1 MFEPYF
7 GRKSEHLSYGY
18 ARQKRQFLQVMLAI
32 QPGLT
37 IIKLLIFSVE
47 RIVKYIS
54 TRGQAPSLNFEEATL
69 AGLARDGGLYVPES
83 WPTFSA
89 PEIRNMRGLSYPELV
104 VTVLRPFIGEC
115 IDELELQAMAKR
127 AYANFNHTAIAPI
140 KQLDTNLYFMELFQ
154 GPTLA
159 FKDFALQFL
168 GQLFEHFL
176 ARRGEHCTIVG
187 ATSGDTGSAAIEAV
201 RGIKGVEL
209 FMLHPNGRVSS
220 VQRKQMTYVEDKNI
234 HNLAIEGHFDD
245 CQNLV
250 KTMFNDTEFRD
261 EMNLSAVNSINW
273 ARIAAQVVYYF
284 RAALSLGG
292 PDRPISVS
300 VPTGN
305 FGNIFAAYVAQQ
317 MGLPIEQLI
326 IGSNQNDIL
335 TRFFSDGNMS
345 QKGVEASLSPS
356 MDIQISS
363 NFERYLFEVS
373 GRDAVL
379 TRRLMDEFKQSGSFS
394 VDANLL
400 DKVKRQFSAYSMNDE
415 QTRAEIARVYQE
427 TGEIIDPHSVIGI
440 AAARACAED
449 SSVPVVCMGTAD
461 PAKFADAVE
470 PAIGRKV
477 PYPARLEKVL
487 KAKEHFD
494 VLKNDIKEVQCFIRK
509 KVEQA

>member
-1 MFEPYF
+1 M
-7 GRKSEHLSYGY
+7 
-18 ARQKRQFLQVMLAI
+18 
-32 QPGLT
+32 
-37 IIKLLIFSVE
+37 
-47 RIVKYIS
+47 KYIS
-54 TRGQAPSLNFEEATL
+54 TRGRAPSLNFEEVTL

-89 PEIRNMRGLSYPELV
+89 TQIREMRGLSYPELV
-104 VTVLRPFIGEC
+104 VTVLRPFIGDC
-115 IDELELQAMAKR
+115 VDEPTLQAMAKR
-127 AYANFNHTAIAPI
+127 AYANFNHAAIAPI

-168 GQLFEHFL
+168 GQLFEYFL
-176 ARRGEHCTIVG
+176 DERGEHCTIVG

-234 HNLAIEGHFDD
+234 HNIAIEGHFDD

-250 KTMFNDTEFRD
+250 KAMFNDNDFRD

-284 RAALSLGG
+284 RAGLSLGA
-292 PDRPISVS
+292 PDRPINVA

-305 FGNIFAAYVAQQ
+305 FGNVYAAYVAKQ
-317 MGLPIEQLI
+317 MGLPIEQFI

-335 TRFFSDGNMS
+335 TRFFSDGTMS
-345 QKGVEASLSPS
+345 QQSVEASLSPS

-373 GRDAVL
+373 GRDAPL
-379 TRRLMDEFKQSGSFS
+379 IARLMDEFKQNGSFS
-394 VDANLL
+394 VDAALL
-400 DKVKRQFSAYSMNDE
+400 DKVTQQFSAYRMDDE
-415 QTRAEIARVYQE
+415 QTRAEIARVYKD

-440 AAARACAED
+440 AAARACSAD
-449 SSVPVVCMGTAD
+449 PSIPVVCMGTAD

-477 PYPARLEKVL
+477 PYPSRLEKVL
-487 KAKEHFD
+487 NAEEHFD
-494 VLKNDIKEVQCFIRK
+494 VLDNDLDEVEKFVKQ
-509 KVEQA
+509 KVAQGSS

>member
-1 MFEPYF
+1 LECSGVDAYEERN
-7 GRKSEHLSYGY
+7 GKSNWFCLP
-18 ARQKRQFLQVMLAI
+18 ARECLLAI
-32 QPGLT
+32 QAGLT
-37 IIKLLIFSVE
+37 IIKSLIVCIQS
-47 RIVKYIS
+47 IVKYIS
-54 TRGQAPSLNFEEATL
+54 TRGQAPSLNFEEVTL

-89 PEIRNMRGLSYPELV
+89 QEIREMRGLTYPELV
-104 VTVLRPFIGEC
+104 VTVLRPFIGDC
-115 IDELELQAMAKR
+115 IDEQALQGMAKR
-127 AYANFNHTAIAPI
+127 AYANFSHTAIAPI

-176 ARRGEHCTIVG
+176 AKRDEHCTIVG

-201 RGIKGVEL
+201 RGIKGIEL

-220 VQRKQMTYVEDKNI
+220 VQRKQMTYVEDRNI
-234 HNLAIEGHFDD
+234 HNIAIEGHFDD

-250 KTMFNDTEFRD
+250 KAMFNDSGFRD
-261 EMNLSAVNSINW
+261 ELNLSAVNSINW

-292 PDRPISVS
+292 PDRPINVS

-305 FGNIFAAYVAQQ
+305 FGNIFAAYVAKQ

-326 IGSNQNDIL
+326 IGSNRNDIL
-335 TRFFSDGNMS
+335 TRFFEGGIME
-345 QKGVEASLSPS
+345 QKAVEASLSPS

-363 NFERYLFEVS
+363 NFERYLFEAS
-373 GRDAVL
+373 GRDAAEI
-379 TRRLMDEFKQSGSFS
+379 TRLMEQFKQQGTFS
-394 VDANLL
+394 VNSALFEKL
-400 DKVKRQFSAYSMNDE
+400 TQQFSTYRLDDE
-415 QTRAEIARVYQE
+415 QTTAEIASLYRE

-440 AAARACAED
+440 AAARACSVD
-449 SSVPVVCMGTAD
+449 PSVPVVCMGTAD

-470 PAIGRKV
+470 PAIGAKV

-487 KAKEHFD
+487 NAKEHFD
-494 VLKNDIKEVQCFIRK
+494 VLENDLDEVQGYIRL
-509 KVEQA
+509 KVG